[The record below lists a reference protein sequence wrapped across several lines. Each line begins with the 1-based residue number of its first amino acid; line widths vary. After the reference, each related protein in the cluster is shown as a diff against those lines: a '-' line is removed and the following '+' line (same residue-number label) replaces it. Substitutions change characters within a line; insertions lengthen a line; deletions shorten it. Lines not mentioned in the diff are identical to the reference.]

1 MKKILLTLLM
11 SLLIIT
17 GCGNNTKEPS
27 LSELKQLQQ
36 KIEEKL
42 DNITYNNLASYGIDE
57 ENKKVIIELVNNT
70 KEEQDWFKENI
81 TDSPYIEFKQGGP
94 YKTLE

>member
-17 GCGNNTKEPS
+17 GCGSNIKEPS
-27 LSELKQLQQ
+27 LPELKQLQQ

-42 DNITYNNLASYGIDE
+42 DNITYDNLVSYGIDE
-57 ENKKVIIELVNNT
+57 ENKKVVIELVNNT
-70 KEEQDWFKENI
+70 KEEQDWFKENVS
-81 TDSPYIEFKQGGP
+81 DSPYIEFKQGGP
-94 YKTLE
+94 YQTFE

>member
-27 LSELKQLQQ
+27 MSELKQLQQ

>member
-27 LSELKQLQQ
+27 MSELKQLQQ

-81 TDSPYIEFKQGGP
+81 TDSPHIEFKQGGP

>member
-27 LSELKQLQQ
+27 MSELKQLQQ

-42 DNITYNNLASYGIDE
+42 DNITYDNLASYGIDE

-70 KEEQDWFKENI
+70 KEEQDWFKKNI
-81 TDSPYIEFKQGGP
+81 TDSPHIKFKQGGP

>member
-1 MKKILLTLLM
+1 MKKIFLTILI

-27 LSELKQLQQ
+27 ISELKQLQQ

-42 DNITYNNLASYGIDE
+42 DNITYDNLASYGIDE
-57 ENKKVIIELVNNT
+57 ENKKVVIELVNNT

-94 YKTLE
+94 YKTFE

>member
-27 LSELKQLQQ
+27 MSELKQLQQ

-42 DNITYNNLASYGIDE
+42 DNITYDNLASYGIDE
-57 ENKKVIIELVNNT
+57 ENRKVIIELVNNT

-81 TDSPYIEFKQGGP
+81 TDSPHIEFKQGGP

>member
-27 LSELKQLQQ
+27 MSELKQLQQ

-42 DNITYNNLASYGIDE
+42 DNITYDNLASYGIDE

-81 TDSPYIEFKQGGP
+81 TDSPHIEFKQGGP

>member
-17 GCGNNTKEPS
+17 GCGNNAKEPS
-27 LSELKQLQQ
+27 MSELKQLQQ

-42 DNITYNNLASYGIDE
+42 DNITYDNLASYGIDE

-81 TDSPYIEFKQGGP
+81 TDSPHIEFKQGGP